1 MQKYK
6 SNITSTT
13 GAAIRNVPVTVLNEA
28 GELASLFLDRAGG
41 IAASNPLA
49 TDSSGNFYFYAVNG
63 RYSLRTTV
71 DGVTIT
77 DNDVVLLQDPE
88 EITVAG
94 PIAEAVAAAQAAA
107 KQAQDAV
114 DASGIPDLV
123 AAAQNA
129 VIDSNQALQ
138 EARGASQASTEAKVA
153 AESAKSAA
161 ELAKG
166 DAQSASATA
175 STAAQQASAA
185 AQSAAQSAAS
195 IDPAAI
201 YQAIGK
207 KVDTQPNAG
216 LMTDVE
222 RQRLAGIADGATKNE
237 TDSALRDRANHTGT
251 QSIETVAGLSDAL
264 EALEA
269 GAGKAVQ
276 QTSATGAA
284 LLPEGTDS
292 QRPVPGSLP
301 AGALLIRGNTQAPA
315 EYKPEFWDRVAA
327 AWKTFADRTW
337 VGQQIDAA
345 VASVQTWVNG
355 QIGFAVI
362 YPNGGSSAS
371 PANVTSASRYVM
383 ANPFSGRSVIC
394 EAQLRSPSGNWGST
408 GWQTN
413 VGTGAGVGTRAAQLD
428 DTIVVQTGGG
438 GIASVSPNTGG
449 SFDSSWPTGFVTSA
463 PCRVI
468 VWRVKG

>member
-1 MQKYK
+1 MITQIDPISTPPTPADTPADFEQKASQVWGDLFK
-6 SNITSTT
+6 AVPQMNEQALEIE
-13 GAAIRNVPVTVLNEA
+13 AIGQA
-28 GELASLFLDRAGG
+28 
-41 IAASNPLA
+41 
-49 TDSSGNFYFYAVNG
+49 
-63 RYSLRTTV
+63 
-71 DGVTIT
+71 
-77 DNDVVLLQDPE
+77 
-88 EITVAG
+88 
-94 PIAEAVAAAQAAA
+94 AVAAGQSAQADSDAA
-107 KQAQDAV
+107 LGYRNESRAARDAAQAYEAG
-114 DASGIPDLV
+114 ASGSS
-123 AAAQNA
+123 AAAGA
-129 VIDSNQALQ
+129 
-138 EARGASQASTEAKVA
+138 ARAG
-153 AESAKSAA
+153 AESAASDANDAAVRAETAAA
-161 ELAKG
+161 EAQGILA
-166 DAQSASATA
+166 
-175 STAAQQASAA
+175 
-185 AQSAAQSAAS
+185 
-195 IDPAAI
+195 
-201 YQAIGK
+201 
-207 KVDTQPNAG
+207 N
-216 LMTDVE
+216 
-222 RQRLAGIADGATKNE
+222 
-237 TDSALRDRANHTGT
+237 
-251 QSIETVAGLSDAL
+251 
-264 EALEA
+264 
-269 GAGKAVQ
+269 AVQ

-284 LLPEGTDS
+284 LLPEGGDA
-292 QRPVPGSLP
+292 QRPTAGSIP
-301 AGALLIRGNTQAPA
+301 AGHLVMRGSTQTPA
-315 EYKPEFWDRVAA
+315 DYKLEFWDRVAA